1 MKALNILRELLVII
15 RIWGLLRPAC
25 LPVFVR
31 SSENH
36 DTLAHVFRLLSHL
49 AQNPQEPDDSL
60 IGKLFAVNLPKLLRN
75 KNPHKK
81 ILRGTGAVDSKL
93 SWVEPKIWIFLG
105 DVSEDL
111 QSMMCLNIT

>member
-60 IGKLFAVNLPKLLRN
+60 IGKLFAVNLP
-75 KNPHKK
+75 HKK
-81 ILRGTGAVDSKL
+81 ILRGSGAVDSKL